1 MKYTDILAEQ
11 LWWVILFMVVDLMA
25 MLEYTEIIEP
35 NGCVYGD
42 KTVYLPAIISP
53 TYVAVVIVVKTCG

>member
-35 NGCVYGD
+35 NGCVEG
-42 KTVYLPAIISP
+42 
-53 TYVAVVIVVKTCG
+53 

>member
-1 MKYTDILAEQ
+1 
-11 LWWVILFMVVDLMA
+11 MVVDLMA

>member
-11 LWWVILFMVVDLMA
+11 LWRVILFMVVDLMA

-35 NGCVYGD
+35 NGCVE
-42 KTVYLPAIISP
+42 
-53 TYVAVVIVVKTCG
+53 C